1 MHIIHLVNIKNF
13 DLNLLVVFKTL
24 YEERNVTKASKKI
37 GITQPAMSNALNRL
51 RYLINDELF
60 IRGPKGMRPTPRAN
74 ELSAPIQKALSDL
87 ELSLS
92 SINFNPR
99 TTKKLYRVSIS
110 DDVAPLILPNLINF
124 LEKQSPNSSLR
135 IRSEQGSE
143 ALKLLDNNDIDFAIG
158 RFEVVSSRFGSMELY
173 TEKYV
178 CMMNSK
184 HELAKEEKLSIK
196 QYLSSKHLR
205 VAPAG
210 TPVAP
215 VDRTLSQLN
224 LEREIFARIDLIT
237 MAPLILK
244 NSDLLL
250 TLPSKTAQRMAKSYN
265 FSISEL
271 PLDLEKRQTKLLWHK
286 ELTNHPAYEWIKKQ
300 IRTD

>member
-1 MHIIHLVNIKNF
+1 MNIKNF

-51 RYLINDELF
+51 RYLVKDELF

-74 ELSAPIQKALSDL
+74 ELASPIQTALNNL

-92 SINFNPR
+92 SINFDPQ
-99 TTKKLYRVSIS
+99 TTKKLYKISIS

-124 LEKQSPNSSLR
+124 LEKESPNSSLR

-143 ALKLLDNNDIDFAIG
+143 AIKLLDSNDIDFAIG
-158 RFEVVSSRFGSMELY
+158 RFEMVSTRFESVDLY

-178 CMMNSK
+178 CMMNSD
-184 HELAKEEKLSIK
+184 HPLAKDEKLSIE

-215 VDRTLSQLN
+215 IDRSLSQLN
-224 LEREIFARIDLIT
+224 LEREIFARIDLVT

-244 NSDLLL
+244 NSDLIL
-250 TLPSKTAQRMAKSYN
+250 TLPSKTAQRMAKNYN
-265 FSISEL
+265 FSIAEL
-271 PLDLEKRQTKLLWHK
+271 PIGLEQRQTKLLWHR
-286 ELTNHPAYEWIKKQ
+286 ELTNHPAYDWIKSQ
-300 IRTD
+300 IRTE

>member
-1 MHIIHLVNIKNF
+1 MNIKNF

-24 YEERNVTKASKKI
+24 YEERNVTKASKKV

-51 RYLINDELF
+51 RYLVNDELF

-74 ELSAPIQKALSDL
+74 ELSSPIQKALSEL

-99 TTKKLYRVSIS
+99 TTTKKLYKISIS

-124 LEKQSPNSSLR
+124 LERQSPNSSLR

-143 ALKLLDNNDIDFAIG
+143 ALKLLDSNDIDFAIG
-158 RFEVVSSRFGSMELY
+158 RFEVVSSRFGSIELY

-184 HELAKEEKLSIK
+184 HELANEEKLSIE

-205 VAPAG
+205 VAPEG

-215 VDRTLSQLN
+215 IDRSLSQLN
-224 LEREIFARIDLIT
+224 LEREIFARIDLVT

-250 TLPSKTAQRMAKSYN
+250 TLPSKTAQRMAKNYN

-271 PLDLEKRQTKLLWHK
+271 PLELDRRQTKLLWHK
-286 ELTNHPAYEWIKKQ
+286 ENSQ
-300 IRTD
+300 IILHMIG

>member
-1 MHIIHLVNIKNF
+1 MNIKNF

-51 RYLINDELF
+51 RYLVKDELF

-74 ELSAPIQKALSDL
+74 ELASPIQTALNDL

-92 SINFNPR
+92 SINFDPK
-99 TTKKLYRVSIS
+99 TTKKLYKISIS

-124 LEKQSPNSSLR
+124 LEKESPNSSLR

-143 ALKLLDNNDIDFAIG
+143 AIKLLDSNDIDFAIG
-158 RFEVVSSRFGSMELY
+158 RFEMVSTRFESVDLY

-178 CMMNSK
+178 CMMNSD
-184 HELAKEEKLSIK
+184 HPLAEDEKLSIE

-215 VDRTLSQLN
+215 IDRSLSQLN
-224 LEREIFARIDLIT
+224 LEREIFARIDLVT

-244 NSDLLL
+244 NSDLIL
-250 TLPSKTAQRMAKSYN
+250 TLPSKTAQRMAKNYN
-265 FSISEL
+265 FSIAEL
-271 PLDLEKRQTKLLWHK
+271 PIGLEQRQTKLLWHR
-286 ELTNHPAYEWIKKQ
+286 ELTNHPAYDWIKSQ
-300 IRTD
+300 IRTE

>member
-1 MHIIHLVNIKNF
+1 MNIKNF

-51 RYLINDELF
+51 RYLVKDELF

-74 ELSAPIQKALSDL
+74 ELSSPIQTALNNL

-92 SINFNPR
+92 SINFDPQ
-99 TTKKLYRVSIS
+99 TTKKLYKISIS

-124 LEKQSPNSSLR
+124 LEKESPNSSLR

-143 ALKLLDNNDIDFAIG
+143 ALKLLDSNDIDFAIG
-158 RFEVVSSRFGSMELY
+158 RFEMVSTRFESVDLY

-178 CMMNSK
+178 CMMNSD
-184 HELAKEEKLSIK
+184 HPLAKDEKLSIE

-215 VDRTLSQLN
+215 IDRSLSQLN
-224 LEREIFARIDLIT
+224 LEREIFARIDLVT

-244 NSDLLL
+244 NSDLIL
-250 TLPSKTAQRMAKSYN
+250 TLPSKTAQRMAKNYN
-265 FSISEL
+265 FSIAEL
-271 PLDLEKRQTKLLWHK
+271 PIGLEQRQTKLLWHR
-286 ELTNHPAYEWIKKQ
+286 ELTNHPAYDWIKNQ
-300 IRTD
+300 IRTE

>member
-1 MHIIHLVNIKNF
+1 MNIKNF

-51 RYLINDELF
+51 RYLVKDELF

-74 ELSAPIQKALSDL
+74 ELASPIQTALNNL

-92 SINFNPR
+92 SINFDPQ
-99 TTKKLYRVSIS
+99 TTKKLYKISIS

-124 LEKQSPNSSLR
+124 LEKESPNSSLR

-143 ALKLLDNNDIDFAIG
+143 AIKLLDSNDIDFAIG
-158 RFEVVSSRFGSMELY
+158 RFEMVSTRFESVDLY

-178 CMMNSK
+178 CMMNSN
-184 HELAKEEKLSIK
+184 HPLAKDEKLSIE

-215 VDRTLSQLN
+215 IDRSLSQLN
-224 LEREIFARIDLIT
+224 LEREIFARIDLVT

-244 NSDLLL
+244 NSDLIL
-250 TLPSKTAQRMAKSYN
+250 TLPSKTAQRMAKNYN
-265 FSISEL
+265 FSIAEL
-271 PLDLEKRQTKLLWHK
+271 PIGLEQRQTKLLWHR
-286 ELTNHPAYEWIKKQ
+286 ELTNHPAYDWIKNQ
-300 IRTD
+300 IRTE

>member
-1 MHIIHLVNIKNF
+1 MNIKNF

-51 RYLINDELF
+51 RYLVKDELF

-74 ELSAPIQKALSDL
+74 ELASPIQTALNDL

-92 SINFNPR
+92 SINFDPR
-99 TTKKLYRVSIS
+99 TTKKLYKISIS

-124 LEKQSPNSSLR
+124 LEKESPNSSLR

-143 ALKLLDNNDIDFAIG
+143 AIKLLDSNDIDFAIG
-158 RFEVVSSRFGSMELY
+158 RFEMVSTRFGSIDLY

-178 CMMNSK
+178 CMMNSD
-184 HELAKEEKLSIK
+184 HPLAKDEKLSIE

-215 VDRTLSQLN
+215 IDRSLSQLN
-224 LEREIFARIDLIT
+224 LEREIFARIDLVT

-244 NSDLLL
+244 NSDLIL
-250 TLPSKTAQRMAKSYN
+250 TLPSKTAQRMAKNYN
-265 FSISEL
+265 FSIAEL
-271 PLDLEKRQTKLLWHK
+271 PIGLEQRQTKLLWHR
-286 ELTNHPAYEWIKKQ
+286 ELTNHPAYDWIKNQ
-300 IRTD
+300 IRTE

>member
-1 MHIIHLVNIKNF
+1 MC
-13 DLNLLVVFKTL
+13 
-24 YEERNVTKASKKI
+24 
-37 GITQPAMSNALNRL
+37 
-51 RYLINDELF
+51 
-60 IRGPKGMRPTPRAN
+60 IRDR
-74 ELSAPIQKALSDL
+74 
-87 ELSLS
+87 
-92 SINFNPR
+92 
-99 TTKKLYRVSIS
+99 
-110 DDVAPLILPNLINF
+110 
-124 LEKQSPNSSLR
+124 
-135 IRSEQGSE
+135 
-143 ALKLLDNNDIDFAIG
+143 
-158 RFEVVSSRFGSMELY
+158 
-173 TEKYV
+173 
-178 CMMNSK
+178 
-184 HELAKEEKLSIK
+184 
-196 QYLSSKHLR
+196 YLSSKHLR

>member
-1 MHIIHLVNIKNF
+1 MNIKNF

-51 RYLINDELF
+51 RYLVKDELF

-74 ELSAPIQKALSDL
+74 ELASPIQTALNNL

-92 SINFNPR
+92 SINFDPL
-99 TTKKLYRVSIS
+99 TTKKLYKISIS

-124 LEKQSPNSSLR
+124 LEKESPNSSLR

-143 ALKLLDNNDIDFAIG
+143 ALKLLDSNDIDFAIG
-158 RFEVVSSRFGSMELY
+158 RFEMVSTRFESVDLY

-178 CMMNSK
+178 CMMNSD
-184 HELAKEEKLSIK
+184 HPLAKDEKLSIE

-215 VDRTLSQLN
+215 IDRSLSQLN
-224 LEREIFARIDLIT
+224 LEREIFARIDLVT

-244 NSDLLL
+244 NSDLIL
-250 TLPSKTAQRMAKSYN
+250 TLPSKTAQRMAKNYN
-265 FSISEL
+265 FSIAEL
-271 PLDLEKRQTKLLWHK
+271 PIGLEQRQTKLLWHR
-286 ELTNHPAYEWIKKQ
+286 ELTNHPAYDWIKNQ
-300 IRTD
+300 IRTE

>member
-1 MHIIHLVNIKNF
+1 MNIKNF

-51 RYLINDELF
+51 RYLIKDELF

-74 ELSAPIQKALSDL
+74 ELASPIQTALNDL

-92 SINFNPR
+92 SINFDPK
-99 TTKKLYRVSIS
+99 TTKKLYKISIS

-124 LEKQSPNSSLR
+124 LEKESPNSSLR

-143 ALKLLDNNDIDFAIG
+143 AIKLLDSNDIDFAIG
-158 RFEVVSSRFGSMELY
+158 RFEMVSTRFESVDLY

-178 CMMNSK
+178 CMMNSD
-184 HELAKEEKLSIK
+184 HPLAEDEKLSIE

-215 VDRTLSQLN
+215 IDRSLSQLN
-224 LEREIFARIDLIT
+224 LEREIFARIDLVT

-244 NSDLLL
+244 NSDLIL
-250 TLPSKTAQRMAKSYN
+250 TLPSKTAQRMAKNYN
-265 FSISEL
+265 FSIAEL
-271 PLDLEKRQTKLLWHK
+271 PIGLEQRQTKLLWHR
-286 ELTNHPAYEWIKKQ
+286 ELTNHPAYDWIKNQ
-300 IRTD
+300 IRTE

>member
-1 MHIIHLVNIKNF
+1 MNIKNF

-51 RYLINDELF
+51 RYLVKDELF

-74 ELSAPIQKALSDL
+74 ELASPIQTALNNL

-92 SINFNPR
+92 SINFDPQ
-99 TTKKLYRVSIS
+99 TTKKLYKISIS

-124 LEKQSPNSSLR
+124 LEKESPNSSLR

-143 ALKLLDNNDIDFAIG
+143 ALKLLDSNDIDFAIG
-158 RFEVVSSRFGSMELY
+158 RLEMVSTRFESVDLY

-178 CMMNSK
+178 CMMNSD
-184 HELAKEEKLSIK
+184 HPLAKDEKLSIE

-215 VDRTLSQLN
+215 IDRSLSQLN
-224 LEREIFARIDLIT
+224 LEREIFARIDLVT

-244 NSDLLL
+244 NSDLIL
-250 TLPSKTAQRMAKSYN
+250 TLPSKTAQRMAKNYN
-265 FSISEL
+265 FSIAEL
-271 PLDLEKRQTKLLWHK
+271 PIGLEQRQTKLLWHR
-286 ELTNHPAYEWIKKQ
+286 ELTNHPAYDWIKNQ
-300 IRTD
+300 IRTE

>member
-1 MHIIHLVNIKNF
+1 MNIKNF

-24 YEERNVTKASKKI
+24 YEERNVTKASKKV

-184 HELAKEEKLSIK
+184 HDLAKEEKLSIK
-196 QYLSSKHLR
+196 QYLSCKHLR

-215 VDRTLSQLN
+215 VDRTLTQLN

-250 TLPSKTAQRMAKSYN
+250 TLPSKTAQRMAKNYN
-265 FSISEL
+265 FSVSEL

>member
-1 MHIIHLVNIKNF
+1 MNIKNF

-24 YEERNVTKASKKI
+24 YEERNVTKASKKV

-51 RYLINDELF
+51 RFLVKDELF
-60 IRGPKGMRPTPRAN
+60 IRGPKGMRPTPRAT
-74 ELSAPIQKALSDL
+74 ELSSPIQKALSDL

-99 TTKKLYRVSIS
+99 TTKKLYKISIS

-135 IRSEQGSE
+135 IRSEQGVE
-143 ALKLLDNNDIDFAIG
+143 ALKLLDSNEIDFAIG
-158 RFEVVSSRFGSMELY
+158 RFEVVSSRFGSIELY

-184 HELAKEEKLSIK
+184 HELAKETKLSIE

-205 VAPAG
+205 VAPTG

-215 VDRTLSQLN
+215 IDRTLSQLN
-224 LEREIFARIDLIT
+224 LEREIFARIDLYHNGTIDF
-237 MAPLILK
+237 K
-244 NSDLLL
+244 KFGSSFD
-250 TLPSKTAQRMAKSYN
+250 PS
-265 FSISEL
+265 L
-271 PLDLEKRQTKLLWHK
+271 
-286 ELTNHPAYEWIKKQ
+286 
-300 IRTD
+300 

>member
-1 MHIIHLVNIKNF
+1 MNIKNF

-51 RYLINDELF
+51 RYLVKDELF

-74 ELSAPIQKALSDL
+74 ELASPIQTALNNL

-92 SINFNPR
+92 SINFDPQ
-99 TTKKLYRVSIS
+99 TTKKLYKISIS

-124 LEKQSPNSSLR
+124 LEKESPNSSLR

-143 ALKLLDNNDIDFAIG
+143 AIKLLDSNDIDFAIG
-158 RFEVVSSRFGSMELY
+158 RFEMVSTRFESVDLY

-178 CMMNSK
+178 CMMNSD
-184 HELAKEEKLSIK
+184 HPLAKDEKLSIA

-215 VDRTLSQLN
+215 IDRSLSQLN
-224 LEREIFARIDLIT
+224 LEREIFARIDLVT

-244 NSDLLL
+244 NSDLIL
-250 TLPSKTAQRMAKSYN
+250 TLPSKTAQRMAKNYN
-265 FSISEL
+265 FSIAEL
-271 PLDLEKRQTKLLWHK
+271 PIGLEQRQTKLLWHR
-286 ELTNHPAYEWIKKQ
+286 ELTNHPAYDWIKSQ
-300 IRTD
+300 IRTE

>member
-1 MHIIHLVNIKNF
+1 MNIKNF

-51 RYLINDELF
+51 RYLVKDELF

-74 ELSAPIQKALSDL
+74 ELASPIQTALNDL

-92 SINFNPR
+92 SINFDPK
-99 TTKKLYRVSIS
+99 TTKKLYKISIS

-124 LEKQSPNSSLR
+124 LEKESPNSSLR

-143 ALKLLDNNDIDFAIG
+143 ALKLLDSNDIDFAIG
-158 RFEVVSSRFGSMELY
+158 RFEMVSTRFESVDLY

-178 CMMNSK
+178 CMMNSD
-184 HELAKEEKLSIK
+184 HPLAEDEKLSIE

-215 VDRTLSQLN
+215 IDRSLSQLN
-224 LEREIFARIDLIT
+224 LEREIFARIDLVT

-244 NSDLLL
+244 NSDLIL
-250 TLPSKTAQRMAKSYN
+250 TLPSKTAQRMAKNYN
-265 FSISEL
+265 FSIAEL
-271 PLDLEKRQTKLLWHK
+271 PIGLEQRQTKLLWHR
-286 ELTNHPAYEWIKKQ
+286 ELTNHPAYDWIKNQ
-300 IRTD
+300 IRTE

>member
-1 MHIIHLVNIKNF
+1 MNIKNF

-51 RYLINDELF
+51 RYLVKDELF

-74 ELSAPIQKALSDL
+74 ELASPIQTALNDL

-92 SINFNPR
+92 SINFDPK
-99 TTKKLYRVSIS
+99 TTKKLYKISIS

-124 LEKQSPNSSLR
+124 LEKESPNSSLR

-143 ALKLLDNNDIDFAIG
+143 AIKLLDSNDIDFAIG
-158 RFEVVSSRFGSMELY
+158 RFEMVSTRFDSVDLY

-178 CMMNSK
+178 CMMNSD
-184 HELAKEEKLSIK
+184 HPLAEDEKLSIE

-215 VDRTLSQLN
+215 IDRSLSQLN
-224 LEREIFARIDLIT
+224 LEREIFARIDLVT

-244 NSDLLL
+244 NSDLIL
-250 TLPSKTAQRMAKSYN
+250 TLPSKTAQRMAKNYN
-265 FSISEL
+265 FSIAEL
-271 PLDLEKRQTKLLWHK
+271 PIGLEQRQTKLLWHR
-286 ELTNHPAYEWIKKQ
+286 ELTNHPAYDWIKNQ
-300 IRTD
+300 IRTE

>member
-1 MHIIHLVNIKNF
+1 MNIKNF

-24 YEERNVTKASKKI
+24 YEERNVTKESKKI

-51 RYLINDELF
+51 RYLIKDELF

-74 ELSAPIQKALSDL
+74 ELASPIQTALNDL

-92 SINFNPR
+92 SINFDPK
-99 TTKKLYRVSIS
+99 TTKKLYKISIS

-124 LEKQSPNSSLR
+124 LEKESPNSSLR

-143 ALKLLDNNDIDFAIG
+143 AIKLLDSNDIDFAIG
-158 RFEVVSSRFGSMELY
+158 RFEMVSTRFESVDLY

-178 CMMNSK
+178 CMMNSD
-184 HELAKEEKLSIK
+184 HPLAEDEKLSIE

-215 VDRTLSQLN
+215 IDRSLSQLN
-224 LEREIFARIDLIT
+224 LEREIFARIDLVT

-244 NSDLLL
+244 NSDLIL
-250 TLPSKTAQRMAKSYN
+250 TLPSKTAQRMAKNYN
-265 FSISEL
+265 FSIAEL
-271 PLDLEKRQTKLLWHK
+271 PIGLEQRQTKLLWHR
-286 ELTNHPAYEWIKKQ
+286 ELTNHPAYDWIKNQ
-300 IRTD
+300 IRTE

>member
-1 MHIIHLVNIKNF
+1 MNIKNF

-51 RYLINDELF
+51 RYLVKDELF

-74 ELSAPIQKALSDL
+74 ELASPIQTALNDL

-92 SINFNPR
+92 SINFDPK
-99 TTKKLYRVSIS
+99 TTKKLYKISIS

-124 LEKQSPNSSLR
+124 LEKESPNSSLR
-135 IRSEQGSE
+135 IRAEQGSE
-143 ALKLLDNNDIDFAIG
+143 AIKLLDSNDIDFAIG
-158 RFEVVSSRFGSMELY
+158 RFEMVSTRFESVDLY

-178 CMMNSK
+178 CMMNSD
-184 HELAKEEKLSIK
+184 HPLAEDEKLSIE

-215 VDRTLSQLN
+215 IDRSLSQLN
-224 LEREIFARIDLIT
+224 LEREIFARIDLVT

-244 NSDLLL
+244 NSDLIL
-250 TLPSKTAQRMAKSYN
+250 TLPSKTAQRMAKNYN
-265 FSISEL
+265 FSIAEL
-271 PLDLEKRQTKLLWHK
+271 PIGLEQRQTKLLWHR
-286 ELTNHPAYEWIKKQ
+286 ELTNHPAYDWIKNQ
-300 IRTD
+300 IRTE

>member
-1 MHIIHLVNIKNF
+1 MNIKNF

-51 RYLINDELF
+51 RYLVKDELF

-74 ELSAPIQKALSDL
+74 ELASPIQTALNNL

-92 SINFNPR
+92 SINFDPK
-99 TTKKLYRVSIS
+99 TTKKLYKISIS

-124 LEKQSPNSSLR
+124 LEKESPNSSLR

-143 ALKLLDNNDIDFAIG
+143 AIKLLDSNDIDFAIG
-158 RFEVVSSRFGSMELY
+158 RFEMVSTRFESVDLY

-178 CMMNSK
+178 CMMNSD
-184 HELAKEEKLSIK
+184 HPLAEDEKLSIE

-215 VDRTLSQLN
+215 IDRSLSQLN
-224 LEREIFARIDLIT
+224 LEREIFARIDLVT

-244 NSDLLL
+244 NSDLIL
-250 TLPSKTAQRMAKSYN
+250 TLPSKTAQRMAKNYN
-265 FSISEL
+265 FSIAEL
-271 PLDLEKRQTKLLWHK
+271 PIGLEQRQTKLLWHR
-286 ELTNHPAYEWIKKQ
+286 ELTNHPAYDWIKNQ
-300 IRTD
+300 IRTE

>member
-1 MHIIHLVNIKNF
+1 MNIKNF

-51 RYLINDELF
+51 RYLVKDELF

-74 ELSAPIQKALSDL
+74 ELSSPIQTALNNL

-92 SINFNPR
+92 SINFDPQ
-99 TTKKLYRVSIS
+99 TTKKLYKISIS

-124 LEKQSPNSSLR
+124 LEKESPNSSLR

-143 ALKLLDNNDIDFAIG
+143 ALKLLDSNDIDFAIG
-158 RFEVVSSRFGSMELY
+158 RFEMVSTRFESVDLY

-178 CMMNSK
+178 CMMNSD
-184 HELAKEEKLSIK
+184 HPLAKDEKLSIE

-215 VDRTLSQLN
+215 IDRSLSQLN
-224 LEREIFARIDLIT
+224 LEREIFARIDLVT

-244 NSDLLL
+244 NSDLIL
-250 TLPSKTAQRMAKSYN
+250 TLPSKTAQRMAKNYN
-265 FSISEL
+265 FSIAEL
-271 PLDLEKRQTKLLWHK
+271 PIGLEQRQTKLLWHR
-286 ELTNHPAYEWIKKQ
+286 ELTNHPAYDWIKSQ
-300 IRTD
+300 IRTE

>member
-1 MHIIHLVNIKNF
+1 MNIKNF
-13 DLNLLVVFKTL
+13 DLNLLVIFKTL

-51 RYLINDELF
+51 RYLVKDELF

-74 ELSAPIQKALSDL
+74 ELSSPIQTALNNL

-92 SINFNPR
+92 SINFDPK
-99 TTKKLYRVSIS
+99 TTKKLYRISIS

-124 LEKQSPNSSLR
+124 LEKESPDSSLR

-143 ALKLLDNNDIDFAIG
+143 AIKLLDSNDIDFAIG
-158 RFEVVSSRFGSMELY
+158 RFEMVSTRFESIDLY

-178 CMMNSK
+178 CMMNSD
-184 HELAKEEKLSIK
+184 HPLAKDKKLSIE

-210 TPVAP
+210 TPIAP
-215 VDRTLSQLN
+215 IDRSLSQLN
-224 LEREIFARIDLIT
+224 LEREILARIDLVT

-244 NSDLLL
+244 KSDLIL
-250 TLPSKTAQRMAKSYN
+250 TLPSKTAQRMAKNYN
-265 FSISEL
+265 FSIAEL
-271 PLDLEKRQTKLLWHK
+271 PIGLEQRQTKLLWHK
-286 ELTNHPAYEWIKKQ
+286 ELTNHPAYDWIKSQ
-300 IRTD
+300 IRTE

>member
-1 MHIIHLVNIKNF
+1 MNIKNF

-51 RYLINDELF
+51 RYLVKDELF

-74 ELSAPIQKALSDL
+74 ELASPIQTALNNL

-92 SINFNPR
+92 SINFDPQ
-99 TTKKLYRVSIS
+99 TTKKLYKISIS

-124 LEKQSPNSSLR
+124 LEKESPNSSLR

-143 ALKLLDNNDIDFAIG
+143 ALKLLDSNDIDFAIG
-158 RFEVVSSRFGSMELY
+158 RFEMVSTRFESVDLY

-178 CMMNSK
+178 CMMNSD
-184 HELAKEEKLSIK
+184 HPLAKDEKLSIE

-215 VDRTLSQLN
+215 IDRSLSQLN
-224 LEREIFARIDLIT
+224 LEREIFARIDLVT

-244 NSDLLL
+244 NSDLIL
-250 TLPSKTAQRMAKSYN
+250 TLPSKTAHRMAKNYN
-265 FSISEL
+265 FSIAEL
-271 PLDLEKRQTKLLWHK
+271 PIGLEQRQTKLLWHR
-286 ELTNHPAYEWIKKQ
+286 ELTNHPAYDWIKKQ
-300 IRTD
+300 IRTE

>member
-1 MHIIHLVNIKNF
+1 MNIKNF

-51 RYLINDELF
+51 RYLVKDELF

-74 ELSAPIQKALSDL
+74 ELSSPIQTALNNL

-92 SINFNPR
+92 SINFDPK
-99 TTKKLYRVSIS
+99 TTKKLYKISIS

-124 LEKQSPNSSLR
+124 LEKESPNSSLR

-143 ALKLLDNNDIDFAIG
+143 AIKLLDSNDIDFAIG
-158 RFEVVSSRFGSMELY
+158 RFEMVSTRFESVDLY

-178 CMMNSK
+178 CMMNSD
-184 HELAKEEKLSIK
+184 HPLAKDDKLSIE

-215 VDRTLSQLN
+215 IDRSLSQLN
-224 LEREIFARIDLIT
+224 LEREIFARIDLVT

-244 NSDLLL
+244 NSDLIL
-250 TLPSKTAQRMAKSYN
+250 TLPSKTAHRMAKNYN
-265 FSISEL
+265 FSIAEL
-271 PLDLEKRQTKLLWHK
+271 PIGLEQRQTKLLWHR
-286 ELTNHPAYEWIKKQ
+286 ELTNHPAYDWIKSQ
-300 IRTD
+300 IRTE